1 MKKIAVVLLLIVS
14 MLTLSLSACARGG
27 DDVND
32 GNDYDDEVVT
42 IVVGIKADSTE
53 KVLLMKKVILTLM
66 QRKLSLLMRH
76 FVATLV
82 KDFSLILQQVQAC
95 LLHVILLL

>member
-1 MKKIAVVLLLIVS
+1 MKKFAVVLFLIVS

-32 GNDYDDEVVT
+32 GNDYDDKVVT

-53 KVLLMKKVILTLM
+53 KAY
-66 QRKLSLLMRH
+66 LS
-76 FVATLV
+76 A
-82 KDFSLILQQVQAC
+82 FSKAFNRFDKSIKISVQTFSHQWTCPPDVCRLSAGYE
-95 LLHVILLL
+95 

>member
-1 MKKIAVVLLLIVS
+1 MKKFAVVLLLIVS

-27 DDVND
+27 DDVNN

-53 KVLLMKKVILTLM
+53 KAY
-66 QRKLSLLMRH
+66 LSAFSKAFKCLSM
-76 FVATLV
+76 VA
-82 KDFSLILQQVQAC
+82 FE
-95 LLHVILLL
+95 

>member
-1 MKKIAVVLLLIVS
+1 MKKFTVVLFLIVV

-27 DDVND
+27 NDIND

-53 KVLLMKKVILTLM
+53 KAY
-66 QRKLSLLMRH
+66 LS
-76 FVATLV
+76 A
-82 KDFSLILQQVQAC
+82 FSKAFNRVDKSIKRFAF
-95 LLHVILLL
+95 